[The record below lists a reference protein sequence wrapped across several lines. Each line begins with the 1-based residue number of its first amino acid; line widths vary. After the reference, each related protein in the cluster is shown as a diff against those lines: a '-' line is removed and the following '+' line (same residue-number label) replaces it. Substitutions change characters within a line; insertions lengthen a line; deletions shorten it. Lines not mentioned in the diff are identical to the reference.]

1 MVIIRP
7 QEVTQLLDVSLV
19 LGPRLPH
26 FLLLSIALVI
36 SHIRSIVR
44 CFISDFLCASRTISL
59 RLFFF
64 PGVWSYTLCAVS
76 PTESR
81 WQLGP
86 CSCVASAF
94 WDQQKPADRSEPPYF
109 LLYLLFLPSPS
120 PATSVCTCSHT
131 PLICRQNVPQ
141 TRFQLEKDNGR
152 SVFFPRRIGTL
163 GKGMLRRILLKPCVH
178 SKHIVSTLFS
188 KDPLF
193 TLYTRN
199 KL

>member
-163 GKGMLRRILLKPCVH
+163 GKGMC
-178 SKHIVSTLFS
+178 
-188 KDPLF
+188 
-193 TLYTRN
+193 
-199 KL
+199 